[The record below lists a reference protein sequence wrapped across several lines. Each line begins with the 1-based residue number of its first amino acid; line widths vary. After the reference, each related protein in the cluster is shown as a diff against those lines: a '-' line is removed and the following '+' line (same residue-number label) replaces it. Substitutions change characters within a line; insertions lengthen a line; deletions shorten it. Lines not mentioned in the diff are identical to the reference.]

1 MSKTVMMKIE
11 IDNKVK
17 KDADKLFKELG
28 LDTNT
33 AINIFL
39 KQSINKR
46 AIPFRIKNNKKEYDF
61 YNEENVKIL
70 KERYDRL
77 HSKDKN
83 SIVFKELADE

>member
-1 MSKTVMMKIE
+1 MPKTVMMKIE
-11 IDNKVK
+11 IDDKVK

-46 AIPFRIKNNKKEYDF
+46 AIPFKVKNEEHNFYNKNN
-61 YNEENVKIL
+61 VRIL
-70 KERYDRL
+70 KERYDKL

-83 SIVFKELADE
+83 SAIIKELIDK

>member
-1 MSKTVMMKIE
+1 MMKIE

-46 AIPFRIKNNKKEYDF
+46 SIPFKVKNEEHNFYNKNN
-61 YNEENVKIL
+61 VRIL
-70 KERYDRL
+70 KERYDKL

-83 SIVFKELADE
+83 SAIIKELIDE

>member
-1 MSKTVMMKIE
+1 MPKTVMMKIE
-11 IDNKVK
+11 IDDKVK

-46 AIPFRIKNNKKEYDF
+46 AIPFRVKNKERNF
-61 YNEENVKIL
+61 YNDKNVKIL
-70 KERYDRL
+70 KERYERL
-77 HSKDKN
+77 HSKDK
-83 SIVFKELADE
+83 SEIVFNELTDE

>member
-1 MSKTVMMKIE
+1 MPKTVMMKIE
-11 IDNKVK
+11 IDDKVK

-33 AINIFL
+33 TINIFL

-46 AIPFRIKNNKKEYDF
+46 AIPFRVKNEERNF
-61 YNEENVKIL
+61 YNDKNVKIL

-77 HSKDKN
+77 HSKDK
-83 SIVFKELADE
+83 SAIVFKELVDE

>member
-1 MSKTVMMKIE
+1 MPKTVMMKIE

-46 AIPFRIKNNKKEYDF
+46 AIPFRVKNKERNF
-61 YNEENVKIL
+61 YNDKNIKIL

-77 HSKDKN
+77 HSKNKN
-83 SIVFKELADE
+83 SVVFKELTDE

>member
-1 MSKTVMMKIE
+1 MPKTVMMKIE

-46 AIPFRIKNNKKEYDF
+46 AIPFRVKNEEDNFYNKK
-61 YNEENVKIL
+61 NVKIL

-77 HSKDKN
+77 HSNNKDAV
-83 SIVFKELADE
+83 ILRELIDE

>member
-1 MSKTVMMKIE
+1 MPKTVMMKIE

-46 AIPFRIKNNKKEYDF
+46 AIPFRVKNKERNF
-61 YNEENVKIL
+61 YNDKNVKIL
-70 KERYDRL
+70 KERYERL
-77 HSKDKN
+77 HSKDK
-83 SIVFKELADE
+83 SEIVFKELTDE

>member
-1 MSKTVMMKIE
+1 MPKTVMMKRE

-17 KDADKLFKELG
+17 KDADKLFKKLG

-46 AIPFRIKNNKKEYDF
+46 AIPFRVKNKEGNF
-61 YNEENVKIL
+61 YNDKNIKIL
-70 KERYDRL
+70 KERYERL
-77 HSKDKN
+77 HSKDK
-83 SIVFKELADE
+83 SVIVFKELTDE

>member
-1 MSKTVMMKIE
+1 MPKTVMMKIE

-46 AIPFRIKNNKKEYDF
+46 AIPFRVKNKERNF
-61 YNEENVKIL
+61 YNDKNVKIL

-77 HSKDKN
+77 HSKNK
-83 SIVFKELADE
+83 SEIVFKELTDE

>member
-1 MSKTVMMKIE
+1 MPKTIMMKIE

-46 AIPFRIKNNKKEYDF
+46 AIPFRVK
-61 YNEENVKIL
+61 NEENNFYNKNNVRIL
-70 KERYDRL
+70 KERYDKL

-83 SIVFKELADE
+83 SAIIKELIDE

>member
-1 MSKTVMMKIE
+1 MPKTVMMKIE
-11 IDNKVK
+11 IDDKVK

-46 AIPFRIKNNKKEYDF
+46 AIPFRVKNEERNF
-61 YNEENVKIL
+61 YNDKNVKIL

-77 HSKDKN
+77 NSKDK
-83 SIVFKELADE
+83 SAIIFKELVDE

>member
-1 MSKTVMMKIE
+1 MPKTVMMKIE
-11 IDNKVK
+11 IDDKVK

-46 AIPFRIKNNKKEYDF
+46 AIPFRVKDEERNF
-61 YNEENVKIL
+61 YNDKNVKIL

-77 HSKDKN
+77 NSKDKRA
-83 SIVFKELADE
+83 IVFKELIDE

>member
-1 MSKTVMMKIE
+1 MPKTVMMKIE
-11 IDNKVK
+11 IDDKVK

-46 AIPFRIKNNKKEYDF
+46 AIPFRVKNKERNF
-61 YNEENVKIL
+61 YNDKNIKIL
-70 KERYDRL
+70 KERYDKL
-77 HSKDKN
+77 HSKDK
-83 SIVFKELADE
+83 SEIVFKELTDE

>member
-1 MSKTVMMKIE
+1 MPKTVMMKIE

-46 AIPFRIKNNKKEYDF
+46 AIPFRVKNKERNF
-61 YNEENVKIL
+61 YNDKNIKIL
-70 KERYDRL
+70 KERYERL
-77 HSKDKN
+77 HSKDK
-83 SIVFKELADE
+83 SEIVFKELTDE

>member
-1 MSKTVMMKIE
+1 MSKTIMMKIE

-46 AIPFRIKNNKKEYDF
+46 AIPFKVKNEEYNFYNKNNIR
-61 YNEENVKIL
+61 IL
-70 KERYDRL
+70 KERYDKL

-83 SIVFKELADE
+83 SAIIKELIDE

>member
-1 MSKTVMMKIE
+1 MPKTIMMKIE

-17 KDADKLFKELG
+17 EDADKLFKELG

-46 AIPFRIKNNKKEYDF
+46 AIPFKVKNEEHNFYNKNN
-61 YNEENVKIL
+61 VRIL
-70 KERYDRL
+70 KERYDKL

-83 SIVFKELADE
+83 SAIIKELIDE

>member
-1 MSKTVMMKIE
+1 MPKTVMMKIE

-46 AIPFRIKNNKKEYDF
+46 AIPFRVKNEEDNF
-61 YNEENVKIL
+61 YNQKNVKIL

-77 HSKDKN
+77 HSNNKN
-83 SIVFKELADE
+83 AVILRELIDE

>member
-1 MSKTVMMKIE
+1 MPKTVMMKIE
-11 IDNKVK
+11 IDDKVK

-46 AIPFRIKNNKKEYDF
+46 AIPFRVKNEERNF
-61 YNEENVKIL
+61 YNDKNVKIL

-77 HSKDKN
+77 HSKDKI
-83 SIVFKELADE
+83 SIVFKELIDE

>member
-1 MSKTVMMKIE
+1 MSKTIMMKIE

-46 AIPFRIKNNKKEYDF
+46 AIPFRVKNEEHNFYNKNN
-61 YNEENVKIL
+61 VRIL
-70 KERYDRL
+70 KERYDKL

-83 SIVFKELADE
+83 SAIIKELIDE

>member
-1 MSKTVMMKIE
+1 MPKTIMMKIE

-46 AIPFRIKNNKKEYDF
+46 AIPFKVKNEEHNFYNKNN
-61 YNEENVKIL
+61 VRIL
-70 KERYDRL
+70 KERYENYLNFIRR
-77 HSKDKN
+77 
-83 SIVFKELADE
+83 

>member
-1 MSKTVMMKIE
+1 MPKTVMMKIE
-11 IDNKVK
+11 IDDKVK

-46 AIPFRIKNNKKEYDF
+46 AIPFRVKNKERNF
-61 YNEENVKIL
+61 YNDKNVKIL

-77 HSKDKN
+77 HSKDK
-83 SIVFKELADE
+83 SEIVFKELTDE

>member
-1 MSKTVMMKIE
+1 MPKTIMMKIE

-46 AIPFRIKNNKKEYDF
+46 AIPFKVKNKEHNFYNKNN
-61 YNEENVKIL
+61 VRIL
-70 KERYDRL
+70 KERYDKL

-83 SIVFKELADE
+83 SAIIKELIDE

>member
-1 MSKTVMMKIE
+1 MPKTVMMKIE
-11 IDNKVK
+11 IDDKVK

-39 KQSINKR
+39 KQSINNR
-46 AIPFRIKNNKKEYDF
+46 AIPFKVKNEERNF
-61 YNEENVKIL
+61 YNEKNVKIL
-70 KERYDRL
+70 KERYDKL

-83 SIVFKELADE
+83 SVIFKELIDE

>member
-1 MSKTVMMKIE
+1 MPKTVMMKIE
-11 IDNKVK
+11 IDDKVK

-33 AINIFL
+33 TINIFL

-46 AIPFRIKNNKKEYDF
+46 AIPFRVKNEERNF
-61 YNEENVKIL
+61 YNDKNVKIL

-77 HSKDKN
+77 NSKDK
-83 SIVFKELADE
+83 SAIIFKELVDE

>member
-1 MSKTVMMKIE
+1 MPKTIMMKIE

-46 AIPFRIKNNKKEYDF
+46 AIPFKVKNEEHNFYNKNN
-61 YNEENVKIL
+61 VRIL
-70 KERYDRL
+70 KERYDKL

-83 SIVFKELADE
+83 SAIIKELIDE

>member
-1 MSKTVMMKIE
+1 MPKTIMMKIE

-46 AIPFRIKNNKKEYDF
+46 AIPFKVKNEEHNFYNKNN
-61 YNEENVKIL
+61 VRIL
-70 KERYDRL
+70 KERYDKL

-83 SIVFKELADE
+83 SAIIKELIDK

>member
-1 MSKTVMMKIE
+1 MPKTVRRKRKIDE
-11 IDNKVK
+11 KVK

-46 AIPFRIKNNKKEYDF
+46 AIPFRVKNKERNF
-61 YNEENVKIL
+61 YNDKNVKIL

-77 HSKDKN
+77 HSKDK
-83 SIVFKELADE
+83 SEIVFKELTDE

>member
-1 MSKTVMMKIE
+1 MPKTVMMKIE
-11 IDNKVK
+11 IDDKVK

-46 AIPFRIKNNKKEYDF
+46 AIPFRVKNEERNF
-61 YNEENVKIL
+61 YNDKNVKIL
-70 KERYDRL
+70 KERYGRL
-77 HSKDKN
+77 HSKDK
-83 SIVFKELADE
+83 SAIVFKELIDE

>member
-1 MSKTVMMKIE
+1 MPKTVMMKIE

-46 AIPFRIKNNKKEYDF
+46 AIPFRVKNKERNF
-61 YNEENVKIL
+61 YNDKNIKIL
-70 KERYDRL
+70 KERYDKL
-77 HSKDKN
+77 HSKNKN
-83 SIVFKELADE
+83 SVVFKELTDE

>member
-1 MSKTVMMKIE
+1 MSKTIMMKIE

-46 AIPFRIKNNKKEYDF
+46 AIPFKVKNEEHNF
-61 YNEENVKIL
+61 YNKNNVKIL
-70 KERYDRL
+70 KERYDKL

-83 SIVFKELADE
+83 SAIIKELIDE

>member
-1 MSKTVMMKIE
+1 MPKTVMMKIE
-11 IDNKVK
+11 IDDKVK

-33 AINIFL
+33 TINIFL

-46 AIPFRIKNNKKEYDF
+46 AIPFRVKNEERNF
-61 YNEENVKIL
+61 YNDKNVKIL

-77 HSKDKN
+77 NSKDKRA
-83 SIVFKELADE
+83 IVFKELIDE

>member
-1 MSKTVMMKIE
+1 MPKTVMMKIE
-11 IDNKVK
+11 IDDKVK

-46 AIPFRIKNNKKEYDF
+46 AIPFRVKNKERNF
-61 YNEENVKIL
+61 YNDKNVKIL

-77 HSKDKN
+77 HSKNKN
-83 SIVFKELADE
+83 SVVFKELTDE